1 MFCCGKN
8 LNLILRRRHSG
19 KRFVVCIFVYMYY
32 LFSRTEHELNREN
45 KLVFLNQCL
54 VFTDDSEHHNNA
66 RKSVF
71 FLSSM
76 LTVDFMNHAPILK
89 SEEIKI
95 QANQIVT
102 VERVWRAFA
111 IENVNSLTHDMYPL
125 LSLRRIPFHLVVG
138 LRAKRT
144 MAQSLRWRA
153 RTPNVCTRKFKQIYQ
168 RLEIHTYQRHIYQST
183 TRNRRATMNHQPR
196 LCARARIFVHSHTL
210 SQLQFVAI
218 KCKLRETKTKRNKR
232 NIYSYECLSICKVS
246 SHQVEIVCD
255 GSLSVSST
263 SPSSGHGEST
273 IQLQH
278 LHYRAFGWLTL
289 LGAVRS
295 HRHH

>member
-1 MFCCGKN
+1 
-8 LNLILRRRHSG
+8 
-19 KRFVVCIFVYMYY
+19 
-32 LFSRTEHELNREN
+32 
-45 KLVFLNQCL
+45 
-54 VFTDDSEHHNNA
+54 
-66 RKSVF
+66 
-71 FLSSM
+71 M

-232 NIYSYECLSICKVS
+232 YIFIRVFEYMQSIKPPSGNRVWRLAVCLVDFAVVRTRRINHTITAFTLSRIRLTDVVGRCSFTSSPLIKSSLNANTLTHWLIWWQRCKMPR
-246 SHQVEIVCD
+246 
-255 GSLSVSST
+255 T
-263 SPSSGHGEST
+263 PGHRG
-273 IQLQH
+273 H
-278 LHYRAFGWLTL
+278 
-289 LGAVRS
+289 
-295 HRHH
+295 HRI